1 MEVFYRTLFQF
12 VIVALYLTIGA
23 IAYRW
28 LIPRLTWAGKRV
40 TSVFLIAQVVAIS
53 WSVVFPP
60 SSSFEAWLWHLDREW
75 NIPTTIASTQLAL
88 IGFTALLTA
97 WHARSQ
103 PTWLRLYF
111 AALGLMFVFLAYDE
125 YSLLHEF
132 LPYWLEIYIL
142 LGITV
147 ALVTLAVALKAQRQ
161 MRIWH
166 FLLLAGLAISALGAI
181 VTEAPEKFSISF
193 VNYGDN
199 RSWLEE
205 SLEFAGIWLVL
216 VASFGHLSALSDRPA
231 VRLRVYVGLVLLWL
245 LFLSQSRAILPV
257 EHYAGGS
264 DSANVVYEDGYQ
276 LHGYLMENN
285 KKHINLFLSPGRW
298 DYLGHNL
305 AGLGYSIHMVDQVSG
320 ESIISRD
327 KGAHLRYFLLTPGYT
342 PVYRQW
348 VEMER
353 PAEIVDNRAYWI
365 VLTLWRDEADEFKP
379 LKITSSDHQ
388 LLSDTQVVLS
398 EKVWR
403 DRRPDAT
410 RDPLA
415 KFDNGFALD
424 AWQAPESI
432 RAGEPLKITFSW
444 RSEAGGHEDHT
455 QFLHLG
461 HAESGEWWVYNQAP
475 LGGRLPTRL
484 WYSGLSDSETWNVPL
499 PADLAP
505 GRYQIFSGLY
515 RTGDKERI
523 PASDA
528 EGDFFRDA
536 RVPLGSLVIE

>member
-1 MEVFYRTLFQF
+1 MEIYYKTLFQF
-12 VIVALYLTIGA
+12 AIVALYLAIGA

-28 LIPRLTWAGKRV
+28 LIPRFTWAGKCLA
-40 TSVFLIAQVVAIS
+40 SILLIAQVVAIS
-53 WSVVFPP
+53 WSVVFLP
-60 SSSFEAWLWHLDREW
+60 SSSFEAWLWHLGREW

-88 IGFTALLTA
+88 IGFTALFTA

-103 PTWLRLYF
+103 PAWPRLYF

-125 YSLLHEF
+125 YTLVHEF
-132 LPYWLEIYIL
+132 LAHWLEIYIL

-147 ALVTLAVALKAQRQ
+147 ALVTLAVALQAQRQ

-166 FLLLAGLAISALGAI
+166 FLLLAGLAISAMGAI
-181 VTEAPEKFSISF
+181 VTEAPEKFNLSF
-193 VNYGDN
+193 LNYGDN
-199 RSWLEE
+199 RGWLEE

-231 VRLRVYVGLVLLWL
+231 VRLRVYVALVVLWL
-245 LFLSQSRAILPV
+245 LFLSQTRAILPV

-264 DSANVVYEDGYQ
+264 DSANVVYEGGHQ
-276 LHGYLMENN
+276 LRGYLMENN
-285 KKHINLFLSPGRW
+285 KKHIHLFLSPGQR
-298 DYLGHNL
+298 DFLGQGL
-305 AGLGYSIHMVDQVSG
+305 SDLGYSIHVVDQASG

-327 KGAHLRYFLLTPGYT
+327 KVTHLRFFLLTPGYT

-348 VEMER
+348 VELER
-353 PAEIVDNRAYWI
+353 PAAAQFNRAYWI
-365 VLTLWRDEADEFKP
+365 VLTLWRDEADDFRP

-403 DRRPDAT
+403 DRTPAAT

-415 KFDNGFALD
+415 IFDNGFALE

-432 RAGEPLKITFSW
+432 RAGEPLTITFSW
-444 RSEAGGHEDHT
+444 RSEADGREDLT

-461 HAESGEWWVYNQAP
+461 HAESGEWRVYDQAP
-475 LGGRLPTRL
+475 LGDRLPTRL
-484 WYSGLSDSETWNVPL
+484 WYKGLADSETWQVPL

-505 GRYQIFSGLY
+505 GRYNVFSGLY
-515 RTGDKERI
+515 RTLDKVRI

-528 EGDFFRDA
+528 DGDYFPDA